1 MNNNGP
7 SDLRRQWRG
16 KSRGL
21 QHTNYYFP
29 VIITSMVVDDEWPL
43 DECVFL
49 KGISWRL
56 LQPFILLLINKSLQ
70 LGLNIL
76 SAGKMSDSTFCWAK
90 AHMRFTFH
98 IAASNPGS
106 LLTSGLCLTHDWM
119 YEWKGGSIPN
129 GLIMGNQQS
138 EGDARFMME
147 YLRFC
152 IIIRYFDKGNDY
164 FDKRNHSTV
173 YILSKMKLM
182 NCSGYGPVQP
192 NPTSL

>member
-1 MNNNGP
+1 MKRKILRTAAYELLFSGNYNVNGRWWWMTIRWMCVSERNILEATPAIHSP
-7 SDLRRQWRG
+7 SHQQIPSTRA
-16 KSRGL
+16 
-21 QHTNYYFP
+21 
-29 VIITSMVVDDEWPL
+29 
-43 DECVFL
+43 
-49 KGISWRL
+49 
-56 LQPFILLLINKSLQ
+56 
-70 LGLNIL
+70 NIL